1 VQTGGTQVSM
11 SEDSD
16 SPKPKRRCLKCG
28 IENCEAQIEIGN
40 SDNNLCSTHATDEY
54 NKRLLRAKMQT
65 MENLEKI
72 RSITG
77 DFETQRQSLLAEQ
90 QSLQQQVESTGAAFD
105 SAIATIVQFRAQFR
119 QAAGSMTPEN
129 RAAAVEQ
136 LRQLQANIDAHMGN
150 VMREAGL
157 ADDGANA

>member
-1 VQTGGTQVSM
+1 
-11 SEDSD
+11 
-16 SPKPKRRCLKCG
+16 
-28 IENCEAQIEIGN
+28 
-40 SDNNLCSTHATDEY
+40 
-54 NKRLLRAKMQT
+54 MQT

-157 ADDGANA
+157 SDDGANA